1 MKSYL
6 ARVGVV
12 LGMWLTLVVTAHAGA
27 TVEFARDASAPEDR
41 RVVLPRTEPF
51 PLRPA
56 LAAAPVPQV
65 GTQLAQTISQLTGVA
80 ISPLLGTSAVGAWRY
95 FDTPKAQRATLPWFA
110 QPWFWAPAL
119 VLVGLI
125 FAKDVLGPATP
136 TALKKPIDAVEL
148 FENKLSGLIAAG
160 AFVPLLMGLFGDLPR
175 LTQVD
180 PAAAGFAAATSS
192 TFVNA
197 LLTPFAMI
205 AFVVVWLLGH
215 VIHVLIL
222 LSPFTTVDTA
232 LKAIRTAL
240 LATVVGTSFV
250 NPWVGAVWALAII
263 GVAAL
268 LAGWSFRLTVLGSVF
283 LWDFFTVRRKRFT
296 PDPEANWVFLA
307 RDVAEAPLRTY
318 GRLCRGENRG
328 LRFEYR
334 PFLLGHERAVE
345 LPAGTYCVGRG
356 LLYSDLLLVE
366 GDNSSARLGI
376 FPPRYRGHDMR
387 LTEVYRLA
395 PPDDVG
401 LRAVGKFFKELL
413 GLVPAPAP
421 GVKH

>member
-1 MKSYL
+1 MTSSL
-6 ARVGVV
+6 ARVGMV
-12 LGMWLTLVVTAHAGA
+12 LGIWLILAAPARAGTAP
-27 TVEFARDASAPEDR
+27 EPARAASAWEE
-41 RVVLPRTEPF
+41 RTPTGSRGEPLR
-51 PLRPA
+51 LRPA
-56 LAAAPVPQV
+56 LAAAPAPQAA
-65 GTQLAQTISQLTGVA
+65 TQLAQTISQLTGVA

-95 FDTPKAQRATLPWFA
+95 FDTPKAQRARLPWFA

-119 VLVGLI
+119 VLVGLV

-160 AFVPLLMGLFGDLPR
+160 AFVPLLMGAFGDLPG

-192 TFVNA
+192 AWINT

-222 LSPFTTVDTA
+222 ISPFTTVDTA
-232 LKAIRTAL
+232 LKALRTAL
-240 LATVVGTSFV
+240 LATVAGTSFV
-250 NPWVGAVWALAII
+250 NPWIGAAWALAII

-268 LAGWSFRLTVLGSVF
+268 LAGWSFRLSVLGSVF

-296 PDPEANWVFLA
+296 PDAQANWIFLA
-307 RDVAEAPLRTY
+307 RDVADAPLRTY
-318 GRLCRGENRG
+318 GRLRRDETRR
-328 LRFEYR
+328 LRFAYR
-334 PFLLGHERAVE
+334 PFLLGRAREVE
-345 LPAGTYCVGRG
+345 LPEGTYQVGRG
-356 LLYSDLLLVE
+356 LLYSDLLLAQ
-366 GDNSSARLGI
+366 GDSDTARLGI
-376 FPPRYRGHDMR
+376 FPPRYRGHDAR
-387 LTEVYRLA
+387 LTEIYRLA

-413 GLVPAPAP
+413 GFAPSPSP